1 MNVSVKREQKEC
13 ISSAECE
20 KGRMKFNKHT
30 IIIAEAGVNHNGS
43 IEMAKQLVLKAK
55 EAGVDYIKF
64 QTFKASKLVTK
75 SAKQAEYQQ
84 KNIGNGEDCQ
94 YQMLKKLEL
103 SPEEHQILIDYCK
116 ELGIKFFST
125 AFDFDSIA
133 YLHSLNLGLWKIPSG
148 EVTNYPFLKRI
159 AAYNES
165 TILSTGMCDMQD
177 VRNAVD
183 ALYKNGL
190 SKENLILLHCNTEYP
205 TPFEDVNLKAMDALR
220 NEFGVEVGY
229 SDHTKGIEVP
239 IAAVAL
245 GATVI
250 EKHFTLDRNME
261 GPDHKASLEPDELKA
276 MVAAIRNIEKAV
288 GGDGTKHVSESEK
301 KNIAIARKSIVAA
314 CDIKAGEVFTEQN
327 LTVKRP
333 GNGTSPMRWEEI
345 IGLKAKRDFSED
357 ELIEI

>member
-1 MNVSVKREQKEC
+1 M
-13 ISSAECE
+13 
-20 KGRMKFNKHT
+20 KHT
-30 IIIAEAGVNHNGS
+30 TIIAEAGVNHNGS
-43 IEMAKQLVLKAK
+43 IELAKQLVDKAK

-64 QTFKASKLVTK
+64 QTFRASKLVTK
-75 SAKQAEYQQ
+75 AAKQAEYQQ
-84 KNIGNGEDCQ
+84 RNMDSQENSQ
-94 YQMLKKLEL
+94 FQMLKKLEL
-103 SPEEHQILIDYCK
+103 SPEEHQILIDYCN

-125 AFDFDSIA
+125 AFDFDSMD
-133 YLHSLNLGLWKIPSG
+133 YLHSLNLSLWKIPSG

-159 AAYNES
+159 AQYNEK
-165 TILSTGMCDMQD
+165 TILSTGMCDMED
-177 VRNAVD
+177 VRAAVN

-205 TPFEDVNLKAMDALR
+205 TPFEDVNLKAMDALHK
-220 NEFGVEVGY
+220 EFGVEVGY

-276 MVAAIRNIEKAV
+276 MASAIRNIEKAL
-288 GGDGTKHVSESEK
+288 GSSEK
-301 KNIAIARKSIVAA
+301 KVSDSERKNIAIARKSIVAA
-314 CDIKAGEVFTEQN
+314 TDIKKGEILTEEN
-327 LTVKRP
+327 ITVKRP
-333 GNGTSPMRWEEI
+333 GTGISPMRWEEVL
-345 IGLKAKRDFSED
+345 GTTAVRDFQED

>member
-1 MNVSVKREQKEC
+1 MSR
-13 ISSAECE
+13 
-20 KGRMKFNKHT
+20 HT

-43 IEMAKQLVLKAK
+43 IELAKQLVDKAV

-75 SAKQAEYQQ
+75 AAKQAEYQQ
-84 KNIGNGEDCQ
+84 KNIGKEGDSQ

-103 SPEEHQILIDYCK
+103 SPEDHEVLIAYCK
-116 ELGIKFFST
+116 EKGIKFFST
-125 AFDFDSIA
+125 AFDFDSIE
-133 YLHSLNLGLWKIPSG
+133 YLHSLNLGLWKVPSG
-148 EVTNYPFLKRI
+148 EVTNYPFLKRV
-159 AAYNES
+159 AAFNDK
-165 TILSTGMCDMQD
+165 TILSTGMCDMVD
-177 VRNAVD
+177 VRAAVE

-220 NEFGVEVGY
+220 SEFGVEVGY

-276 MVAAIRNIEKAV
+276 MVNIEKAV
-288 GGDGTKHVSESEK
+288 VGDGAKHVSESER
-301 KNIAIARKSIVAA
+301 KNISIARKSIVAA
-314 CDIKAGEVFTEQN
+314 CDIKKGELLTEEN

-333 GNGTSPMRWEEI
+333 GTGISPMRWEEVV
-345 IGLKAKRDFSED
+345 GSKAIKDFSEED
-357 ELIEI
+357 LIEI

>member
-1 MNVSVKREQKEC
+1 MIKR
-13 ISSAECE
+13 
-20 KGRMKFNKHT
+20 T
-30 IIIAEAGVNHNGS
+30 LIIAEAGVNHNGS
-43 IEMAKQLVLKAK
+43 LELAKRLVDKAV

-64 QTFKASKLVTK
+64 QTFNASKLVTK
-75 SAKQAEYQQ
+75 AAKQAEYQQ
-84 KNIGNGEDCQ
+84 KNIGKEGDSQ
-94 YQMLKKLEL
+94 YQMLKKLEFTPFQYDEL
-103 SPEEHQILIDYCK
+103 VDYCN
-116 ELGIKFFST
+116 LRGIKFFST
-125 AFDFDSIA
+125 AFDFDSIE

-148 EVTNYPFLKRI
+148 EVTNYPFLKRV
-159 AAYNES
+159 AVYNEP
-165 TILSTGMCDMQD
+165 TILSTGMCDMVD
-177 VRNAVD
+177 VRAAVD

-190 SKENLILLHCNTEYP
+190 SKKNLILLHCNTEYP
-205 TPFEDVNLKAMDALR
+205 TPFEDVNLKAMDALSK
-220 NEFGVEVGY
+220 EFGVEVGY

-261 GPDHKASLEPDELKA
+261 GPDHKASLEPVELKA
-276 MVAAIRNIEKAV
+276 MVSAIRNIEKAV

-333 GNGTSPMRWEEI
+333 GNGISPMCWEEVL
-345 IGLKAKRDFSED
+345 GQVAKRDFNED
-357 ELIEI
+357 ELITL